1 MITTSTN
8 ALIIT
13 IPTAATTPSTRPLS
27 SLDDLLPVSPKA
39 GNDKSKVK
47 GESKKGRFQ
56 PY

>member
-13 IPTAATTPSTRPLS
+13 IPTAATTPSTRKLS